1 MTRSIRNLFR
11 ACSGAS
17 AVEFALVAPVFLLML
32 FGMIEFARL
41 FWTTHALHETALA
54 TARCMGIPQLEC
66 EDGGAYSS
74 KNAIAFA
81 RSKAAGWL
89 IQLDLSA
96 IVLDRNSSCHGLEGL
111 SRVSIDYR
119 FTTVVPNFLTS
130 LAGGTQLKAE
140 ACYTN
145 Y

>member
-1 MTRSIRNLFR
+1 MRCSIKNLMR
-11 ACSGAS
+11 ELSGAS

-32 FGMIEFARL
+32 FGMVECARL
-41 FWTTHALHETALA
+41 FWTTHALHETAIA

-74 KNAIAFA
+74 VNAVAFA

-89 IQLDLSA
+89 IDLDSTAL
-96 IVLDRNSSCHGLEGL
+96 VLDRNSSCYGLEGL
-111 SRVSIDYR
+111 SRVRIEYR
-119 FTTVVPNFLTS
+119 FTTVMPSLLTS
-130 LAGGTQLKAE
+130 LAGSTQLKAE

>member
-1 MTRSIRNLFR
+1 MKHFIGNLLR
-11 ACSGAS
+11 ERSGAS

-41 FWTTHALHETALA
+41 LWTTHALHETAIA

-66 EDGGAYSS
+66 ENGGAYSS
-74 KNAIAFA
+74 ESAIDFA

-89 IQLDLSA
+89 IHIDPTA
-96 IVLDRNSSCHGLEGL
+96 IVLDRNSSCNGMEGL
-111 SRVSIDYR
+111 SMARIDHR
-119 FTTVVPNFLTS
+119 FTTMVPDLLAS
-130 LAGGTQLKAE
+130 LVGGTLLKAE

>member
-1 MTRSIRNLFR
+1 MKCSLQDLIRER
-11 ACSGAS
+11 SGAS

-41 FWTTHALHETALA
+41 FWTTHALHETAIA

-66 EDGGAYSS
+66 ETGGAYSS
-74 KNAIAFA
+74 ENAVAFA
-81 RSKAAGWL
+81 QSKAAGWL
-89 IQLDLSA
+89 IQIDPTA
-96 IVLDRNSSCHGLEGL
+96 IVLDRDSSCNGLEGL
-111 SRVSIDYR
+111 SSVAIDYQ

-130 LAGGTQLKAE
+130 LVGGTELKAE

>member
-1 MTRSIRNLFR
+1 MRYSIRRFIR
-11 ACSGAS
+11 ERSGAS
-17 AVEFALVAPVFLLML
+17 AVEFALVAPVFLLLL

-41 FWTTHALHETALA
+41 FWATHALHETAIA
-54 TARCMGIPQLEC
+54 TARCMGIPQIQC

-74 KNAIAFA
+74 ENAIAFA
-81 RSKAAGWL
+81 KSKAAGWL
-89 IQLDLSA
+89 IQLDPTA
-96 IVLDRNSSCHGLEGL
+96 ITLDRSASCNGLEGL
-111 SRVSIDYR
+111 SKARVEYQ
-119 FTTVVPNFLTS
+119 FTTVVPNLLTS

>member
-11 ACSGAS
+11 TCSGAS

-66 EDGGAYSS
+66 EDGGAYSAE
-74 KNAIAFA
+74 NAIAFA

-89 IQLDLSA
+89 IELDLSA
-96 IVLDRNSSCHGLEGL
+96 IVLDRNSSCHGVGGL

>member
-1 MTRSIRNLFR
+1 MKFSFPHLTHER
-11 ACSGAS
+11 SGAT

-41 FWTTHALHETALA
+41 FWTTHALHETAIA

-66 EDGGAYSS
+66 EDGGAYSANTAIVFA
-74 KNAIAFA
+74 KN
-81 RSKAAGWL
+81 KAAGWL
-89 IQLDLSA
+89 IQLDTA
-96 IVLDRNSSCHGLEGL
+96 GIVLDRNSSCHGVKGL
-111 SRVSIDYR
+111 SRVRIEYR
-119 FTTVVPNFLTS
+119 FATVAPNLLTS